1 MAKLVLTIDD
11 DLYVHRII
19 EEALAGFCKLIHA
32 KDGEQGLKLA
42 KKHTPDI
49 ILLDIEMPGK
59 SGYQVCQALKEDEST
74 HDIPVMFLS
83 SKVELN
89 DRVKGYSVGA
99 SDYIIK
105 PFNTEELMARIKVL
119 YEYRQQ
125 CEKLKFDVA
134 KAQDTAAMALAESGD
149 MGRIVR
155 FVGQSYYSHNF
166 QSLSEHLLA
175 FFSPFNLDVVI
186 VFWYQGGS
194 YFYSLESGVCPLE
207 QELLEQHRNASRFV
221 DIGNSTIINYPK
233 ISLLIKNMPADN
245 RALYGRYKDLFP
257 HILEVTN
264 EKVVAMERNENSFE
278 QAAQISTALQDI
290 VKQLTS
296 QNVVQNDYTR
306 QFIEQLHELN
316 CAIKQT
322 QAHAN
327 PADLT
332 LYMSQLDE
340 TMQLLVT
347 ANSDLAFI
355 KYQLKQVTESRNEL
369 LCNLRSK
376 VEEASS
382 HSLAH
387 QSDIELF

>member
-1 MAKLVLTIDD
+1 
-11 DLYVHRII
+11 
-19 EEALAGFCKLIHA
+19 
-32 KDGEQGLKLA
+32 
-42 KKHTPDI
+42 
-49 ILLDIEMPGK
+49 
-59 SGYQVCQALKEDEST
+59 
-74 HDIPVMFLS
+74 
-83 SKVELN
+83 
-89 DRVKGYSVGA
+89 
-99 SDYIIK
+99 
-105 PFNTEELMARIKVL
+105 
-119 YEYRQQ
+119 
-125 CEKLKFDVA
+125 
-134 KAQDTAAMALAESGD
+134 
-149 MGRIVR
+149 
-155 FVGQSYYSHNF
+155 
-166 QSLSEHLLA
+166 LLA

-207 QELLEQHRNASRFV
+207 QELLEQHRNANRFV